1 MPHDSPSLS
10 DRCHAFGDDA
20 LADHDT
26 VALTALLR
34 ARELSVTE
42 VVEAAVARAEKV
54 QPTLRPVQ
62 HTAYDEAPREA
73 ARLDREGLGPEAFAG
88 VPTFM
93 KDNVDVEGMPTNF
106 GSIAYAAKPA
116 RHDGAVM
123 KQWRGLGTVTL
134 GKSLLPEFGL
144 TASTE
149 FLTEEPTRNPWHVG
163 HSAGASSGGAA
174 ALVAAGVVP
183 LAHANDGGGSIRI
196 PAAAC
201 GLVGLKPTRGRLASE
216 LADRVLPVQVVS
228 QGAVTRTVRDSAHFL
243 AAAERVR
250 PADRGLRPVG
260 LVEGPARRRLRIAVM
275 PDSITEPTDD
285 ATRASVHRTAELL
298 AAAGHEVVEEPI
310 PIDPAFADDFVLYW
324 GLLGFLTSR
333 LGKVLYSRD
342 FDHAQVD
349 PIVKGL
355 ADMVP
360 PQWRTVPGAIRRLR
374 QAGARYHVVFK
385 RYDLVLTPTVGHVT
399 PPIGHLGSDVDFD
412 LVLQRLRAYV
422 GFTPA
427 ANVSGGPA
435 ITVPTGLTEV
445 DGGVVPLAAM
455 LSADH
460 GQERMLLEV
469 AYELED
475 AQPFPRISLD

>member
-1 MPHDSPSLS
+1 MTNQLSP
-10 DRCHAFGDDA
+10 CHAFGDDA
-20 LADHDT
+20 LADHDA
-26 VALTALLR
+26 VALAGLLR
-34 ARELSVTE
+34 AREVSVSE
-42 VVEAAVARAEKV
+42 VVEAAIARAEEV
-54 QPTLRPVQ
+54 QPTLCPIQ
-62 HTAYDEAPREA
+62 LTTYDEARREA

-93 KDNVDVEGMPTNF
+93 KDNVDVDGLPTNF

-116 RHDGAVM
+116 KHDGPVM
-123 KQWRGLGTVTL
+123 KQWRGLGTLTL
-134 GKSLLPEFGL
+134 GKSRLPEFGL

-149 FLTEEPTRNPWHVG
+149 FLTEPPTRNPWHPG

-201 GLVGLKPTRGRLASE
+201 GLVGLKPTRGRMAGE
-216 LADRVLPVQVVS
+216 LADRVLPVQVVA
-228 QGAVTRTVRDSAHFL
+228 QGAVTRTVRDAAHFIASAEAVGP
-243 AAAERVR
+243 AARR
-250 PADRGLRPVG
+250 LRPIG
-260 LVEGPARRRLRIAVM
+260 LVEGPAARRLRIAVM
-275 PDSITEPTDD
+275 LDSITVPTDD
-285 ATRASVHRTAELL
+285 VTRANALRTAEVL

-310 PIDPAFADDFVLYW
+310 PIDPSFADDFVLYW
-324 GLLGFLTSR
+324 AFLGFMTSR

-342 FDHAQVD
+342 FDQAMVD

-355 ADMVP
+355 ADLVP
-360 PQWRTVPGAIRRLR
+360 PRWRTLPGAIRRLR
-374 QAGARYHVVFK
+374 GAGTRYHDVFK
-385 RYDLVLTPTVGHVT
+385 RYDLVLTPTVGHVI

-412 LVLQRLRAYV
+412 LVLERLRAFV

-435 ITVPTGLTEV
+435 ITVPTGLADVE
-445 DGGVVPLAAM
+445 GGKVPLASM

-469 AYELED
+469 AYELEA
-475 AQPFPRISLD
+475 AQPFPRITG